1 MKLPIEMT
9 EGTPLLLR
17 MMNEKSQEK
26 LRICTCKVDPKG
38 QVLQMVE
45 NDGSNQTHR
54 IPMSTIAEVQDVT
67 HTPEE
72 MERLFG
78 EDQAC
83 PVRLTFKNAQ
93 QQPLEM
99 IFAAVQDFMVWR
111 DGLRSIVVG
120 GPASSPKAKSA
131 AKAKAASPRAA
142 QANPPSRSGVAGQDN
157 AHLLEEQLMLQEE
170 LIAALRQENG
180 VLNEVVKQKDVVIQQ
195 LTLDLQS
202 RGTKGDHCSKTESTS
217 RESDDHLRDREM
229 AILKRQ
235 NLKLQKEVK
244 KKKQT
249 IGNLM
254 QTLQNALAGQTSDGD
269 MLKTDDDADDVDSD
283 VAMAPAAA
291 PRNRP
296 VSATGVPMSVGS
308 ESEPEDIREEMRALT
323 DLMQIA
329 GRRAPI
335 NNGMTLSSQPVA
347 QQPRSP
353 AGQKRAAIAA
363 TQAGMAPQG
372 MAGFDFS
379 AVGGAAPAVGGMSKK
394 SKSAL
399 EALTKE
405 MRILEEKK
413 RKVEQLAA
421 TLEPSSD
428 AEEDDG
434 FPLQ

>member
-1 MKLPIEMT
+1 
-9 EGTPLLLR
+9 

-38 QVLQMVE
+38 QVLHMVE

-111 DGLRSIVVG
+111 DGLKSIVVG
-120 GPASSPKAKSA
+120 GPASPPRAAKSA

-249 IGNLM
+249 IENLM

-269 MLKTDDDADDVDSD
+269 MLKTDDDADDDDDSD

-296 VSATGVPMSVGS
+296 VSGVPMSVGS

-323 DLMQIA
+323 ELMQIA
-329 GRRAPI
+329 GS
-335 NNGMTLSSQPVA
+335 NGITLSSPPVA

-363 TQAGMAPQG
+363 TQAGNAPQG

-379 AVGGAAPAVGGMSKK
+379 AVGGAAPAIGGMSKK

-399 EALTKE
+399 EALTGE